1 MSQKET
7 KELEVTCPT
16 CEKVESINVPGS
28 IFKQKKFGTIKIQ
41 VPPGAV
47 CKHQFI
53 CFVDPK
59 GIIRGYEKIDL
70 MMCRPVEVEEE
81 TEQDHL
87 NLNTLMQMYGT
98 YGVFSL
104 IHAKIFD
111 FPHVIVR
118 EEGCMDIS
126 GILNKIGDS
135 ILPEEYRGTTEVQ
148 FINPGEVDDFDNDNA
163 LLIGK
168 QKQILQTPWQEKL
181 SFEEDVVQKASEIL
195 DEDGQL
201 IILQQEISKLINQAK
216 KTAEILEG
224 VKEEI
229 YEDDLIEK
237 LAKKS
242 NMPKIDHHRLV
253 LIKQFIRQRIS
264 EKLAGKIKNK
274 VEEFLN
280 LL

>member
-16 CEKVESINVPGS
+16 CEKVESINVPSS

-126 GILNKIGDS
+126 DILNKIGDN

-148 FINPGEVDDFDNDNA
+148 FINPEEVDDFDNDNA

>member
-126 GILNKIGDS
+126 DILNKIGDN

-148 FINPGEVDDFDNDNA
+148 FINPEEVDDFDNDNA